1 MSNHSDTN
9 SEHSE
14 KPDLFTELINNAQH
28 TRSDEFDVQ
37 NATLTYKVPYHYGE
51 IPLHATK
58 LYVDKS
64 DFSKTNLEEVEFATF
79 HASRPEQLSI
89 HKITKDVQGYI
100 NPIGLRHRDHDD
112 LHHGENFN
120 NYVLQIPESK
130 IHDAKGEV
138 LILFKF
144 ME

>member
-1 MSNHSDTN
+1 MSNHPNNDSDHLP
-9 SEHSE
+9 E
-14 KPDLFTELINNAQH
+14 PDPFTELVKNAMY

-58 LYVDKS
+58 LYVDKC
-64 DFSKTNLEEVEFATF
+64 DFSKSNIEEVEFATY
-79 HASRPEQLSI
+79 HSSHPDNLSVY
-89 HKITKDVQGYI
+89 KITKDVHGYL
-100 NPIGLRHRDHDD
+100 NPISLRHRDHDD

-120 NYVLQIPESK
+120 NYVLQIPASK
-130 IHDAKGEV
+130 IHDAKGEIQ
-138 LILFKF
+138 ILFKF